1 VADPVPPALPA
12 RLSLSG
18 RIALVTGGSRGIGE
32 AIARLLADRGAEV
45 IIAARG
51 LERARQVA
59 SEIAGAGGAASALEL
74 DVADREAV
82 DRIVGG
88 VVKER
93 GRVDLLVNNAG
104 ITRDNLALRMKPG
117 DWDAVLDTNLRG
129 AFQVSRAVMAS
140 MVRQRF
146 GRIVFVSSVVGQM
159 GNAGQAN
166 YAASKA
172 GMIGLAMSLAR
183 ELASRSITVN
193 AVAPGYIETDMTRQL
208 TPEQQAKLTDFIPLG
223 RLGKPGDVAEAVA
236 FLLSD
241 AGSWITGQ
249 VLGIN
254 GGMYM

>member
-1 VADPVPPALPA
+1 MADPVPPALPA